1 MPSGESTN
9 VLANAVGRID
19 FRTKRPKWILMC
31 GKVVEID
38 SRVTI
43 LISKRNRNLGRVKDA
58 CGDEGGTG
66 DALTFK
72 VKQLHRK
79 KLRRLTF

>member
-19 FRTKRPKWILMC
+19 FRAKRPKWILMC

-38 SRVTI
+38 SRATI
-43 LISKRNRNLGRVKDA
+43 LISIRNRNLGRVKDA
-58 CGDEGGTG
+58 CGDGGG
-66 DALTFK
+66 NGNALTFK
-72 VKQLHRK
+72 VKQLHGK
-79 KLRRLTF
+79 KLGR